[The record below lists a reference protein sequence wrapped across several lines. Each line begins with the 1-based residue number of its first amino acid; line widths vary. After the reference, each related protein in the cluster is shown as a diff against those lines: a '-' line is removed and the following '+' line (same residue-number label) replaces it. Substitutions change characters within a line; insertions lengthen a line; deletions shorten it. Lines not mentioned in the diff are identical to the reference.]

1 MQVSTTWPGLVQTI
15 HVAVGDEV
23 AVDQELF
30 TLESMK
36 MLQPV
41 LATAA
46 GRVTAI
52 HVAVGDFI
60 NPGTPLAT
68 IE

>member
-1 MQVSTTWPGLVQTI
+1 MQVSINWPGLVQTI
-15 HVAVGDEV
+15 HVAVGDTV
-23 AVDQELF
+23 AAEQEMF

-41 LATAA
+41 PAPAA

-52 HVAVGDFI
+52 HVAVGDFVD
-60 NPGTPLAT
+60 PSVPLAT

>member
-1 MQVSTTWPGLVQTI
+1 MQVSIDWPGLVQGI
-15 HVAVGDEV
+15 HVSVGDGVV
-23 AVDQELF
+23 ADQELF

-41 LATAA
+41 VAPTA
-46 GRVTAI
+46 GRITAV
-52 HVAVGDFI
+52 HVAVGDFV